1 MDVSELSAA
10 GITAAHAVDCTGAAF
25 PCSLMGVLGA
35 ALAAFA
41 SCLLLEHSLCWILLA
56 WKSLPGGDFH
66 GACASAPLRPLHYLP
81 IWIQL
86 GVPFTRGSPSV
97 WDVEVTISPTLLC
110 VNGDTDGAVVLSES
124 PWMGWG

>member
-1 MDVSELSAA
+1 MFLSCQQL
-10 GITAAHAVDCTGAAF
+10 GSLLLTLLTALVLF

-56 WKSLPGGDFH
+56 WKSLPGGDFY

-86 GVPFTRGSPSV
+86 GG
-97 WDVEVTISPTLLC
+97 C
-110 VNGDTDGAVVLSES
+110 LSEGAHQVFGMWRW
-124 PWMGWG
+124 PFLPLFFV